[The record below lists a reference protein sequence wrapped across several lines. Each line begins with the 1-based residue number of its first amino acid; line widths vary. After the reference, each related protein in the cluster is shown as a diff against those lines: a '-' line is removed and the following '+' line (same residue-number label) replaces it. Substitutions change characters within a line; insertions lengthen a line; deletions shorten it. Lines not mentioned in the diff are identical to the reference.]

1 MNKAIPFVIGAAV
14 GSVATWLAVKE
25 YYKRIADDEIESVVQ
40 RFRDRIGSDRV
51 MTAGLSIV
59 EPVENAEVE
68 SVTTTSTYENTS
80 DFTIGSE
87 EYHNLLVENGY
98 SDEPGDE
105 NYAVFIGGEDV
116 VPPFVIAPED
126 YGDEGYET
134 KSFKYYADSVLTDE
148 EGEIISDP
156 ESVIGEAL
164 SKFGVYEEDS
174 VYVRDIEA
182 EVDYEILKDERAYA
196 DIIRRTMDVDSDE

>member
-1 MNKAIPFVIGAAV
+1 MNKAIPFVIGAAA
-14 GSVATWLAVKE
+14 GSVITWLVVKE
-25 YYKRIADDEIESVVQ
+25 HYKRIADEEIESVVQ
-40 RFRDRIGSDRV
+40 RFKNRIGSDRI
-51 MTAGLSIV
+51 MTAGLSEV
-59 EPVENAEVE
+59 LEPVEEVE
-68 SVTTTSTYENTS
+68 SITTVAYENTS
-80 DFTIGSE
+80 NFTIGSE
-87 EYHNLLVENGY
+87 EYHDLLTENGY

-116 VPPFVIAPED
+116 VPPFVIPPEE

-148 EGEIISDP
+148 EGEIVADP
-156 ESVIGEAL
+156 ESVIGQAL

-196 DIIRRTMDVDSDE
+196 DISGRIMDVDSYE

>member
-1 MNKAIPFVIGAAV
+1 MSNKIKTIITYAVALVLLLFLTSFMFTMNKEEE
-14 GSVATWLAVKE
+14 VKPK
-25 YYKRIADDEIESVVQ
+25 YYEILQ
-40 RFRDRIGSDRV
+40 LF
-51 MTAGLSIV
+51 
-59 EPVENAEVE
+59 ENAEVE
-68 SVTTTSTYENTS
+68 SVTTTATYENTS
-80 DFTIGSE
+80 NFTIGSE

>member
-1 MNKAIPFVIGAAV
+1 MNKAIPFVIGAAA
-14 GSVATWLAVKE
+14 GSVITWLVVKE
-25 YYKRIADDEIESVVQ
+25 HYKRIADEEIESVVQ
-40 RFRDRIGSDRV
+40 RFKDRIGSDRV
-51 MTAGLSIV
+51 MTAGLSEII
-59 EPVENAEVE
+59 EPVEEVE
-68 SVTTTSTYENTS
+68 TVYEDTSN
-80 DFTIGSE
+80 FTIGSE
-87 EYHNLLVENGY
+87 EYHDLLAENGY

-116 VPPFVIAPED
+116 VPPFVIPPEE

-148 EGEIISDP
+148 EGEIIADP
-156 ESVIGEAL
+156 ESVIGQAL

-182 EVDYEILKDERAYA
+182 EVDYEILKDERAFA
-196 DIIRRTMDVDSDE
+196 DISGRIKDVDSYE

>member
-1 MNKAIPFVIGAAV
+1 MNKAIPFVIGAAA
-14 GSVATWLAVKE
+14 GSVITWLVVKE
-25 YYKRIADDEIESVVQ
+25 HYKRIADEEIESVVQ
-40 RFRDRIGSDRV
+40 RFKNRIGSDRV
-51 MTAGLSIV
+51 MTAGLSEII
-59 EPVENAEVE
+59 EPVEEVE
-68 SVTTTSTYENTS
+68 TVYEDASN
-80 DFTIGSE
+80 FTIGSE
-87 EYHNLLVENGY
+87 EYHDLLAENGY

-116 VPPFVIAPED
+116 VPPFVIPPEE

-148 EGEIISDP
+148 EGEIVADP
-156 ESVIGEAL
+156 ESVIGQAL

-182 EVDYEILKDERAYA
+182 EIDYEILKDERAFA
-196 DIIRRTMDVDSDE
+196 DISGRIKDVDSYE

>member
-1 MNKAIPFVIGAAV
+1 MNKAIPFVIGAAA
-14 GSVATWLAVKE
+14 GSVITWLVVKE
-25 YYKRIADDEIESVVQ
+25 HYKRIADEEIESVVQ
-40 RFRDRIGSDRV
+40 RFKNRIGSDRV
-51 MTAGLSIV
+51 MTAGLSEII
-59 EPVENAEVE
+59 EPVEEVE
-68 SVTTTSTYENTS
+68 TVYEDTSN
-80 DFTIGSE
+80 FTIGSE
-87 EYHNLLVENGY
+87 EYHNLLEENGY

-116 VPPFVIAPED
+116 VPPFVIPPEE

-148 EGEIISDP
+148 EGEIVADP
-156 ESVIGEAL
+156 ESVIGQAL

-182 EVDYEILKDERAYA
+182 EIDYEILKDERAFA
-196 DIIRRTMDVDSDE
+196 DISGRIKDVDSYE